1 METIEKIFNLLK
13 EKALKE
19 KGVEVA
25 YNEKAITDGMT
36 KYVYFFPNC
45 IRHNFYIPY
54 DENKYIKE
62 SNWKEKRK
70 ELIEA
75 KLFKM
80 SHQKKLYLI
89 KKLYDKEYHTRRGWR
104 PQLIKFFP
112 YAVVPDIGD
121 FWLDENFVLTAAY
134 TTREHVHSPESDDG
148 WRGEVNYTRTIN
160 KRESY
165 DLKTDADTVNS
176 ILYLYFS
183 SIMNDEKLLKAFGL
197 KLIDAVSDKVSIEL
211 TDVEIVDV
219 IGEEAYKEFI
229 KDRVAEVYKFNTGKI
244 KEYQEKINKINQFV
258 SENKTLVRF
267 IKNIENLP
275 LYAVREGRNGEPVVF
290 RRGEKIRLFDRKL
303 AKLPEA
309 GEEIYILDE
318 VELDRVIII
327 KDWLSYN
334 DYKKEKEKL
343 YKLADEADAVNPLS
357 PEREI
362 SYLEGEMK
370 SYERILN
377 YLKKYLR
384 ATQS

>member
-1 METIEKIFNLLK
+1 L
-13 EKALKE
+13 
-19 KGVEVA
+19 
-25 YNEKAITDGMT
+25 
-36 KYVYFFPNC
+36 
-45 IRHNFYIPY
+45 PY
-54 DENKYIKE
+54 DKNRYIKKGE
-62 SNWKEKRK
+62 WKEKKK

-75 KLFKM
+75 KLSKIP
-80 SHQKKLYLI
+80 HQKKLYLI

-112 YAVVPDIGD
+112 YAVVSDIGD

-229 KDRVAEVYKFNTGKI
+229 KDRVAEAYEFNVKRI
-244 KEYQEKINKINQFV
+244 KECQEQIKKYNLFINKHKDLI
-258 SENKTLVRF
+258 KF
-267 IKNIENLP
+267 IKNVENLP

-318 VELDRVIII
+318 VELERVIII
-327 KDWLSYN
+327 KDRMGYN
-334 DYKKEKEKL
+334 EYKKERNRL
-343 YKLADEADAVNPLS
+343 YELADEADVPNPLS
-357 PEREI
+357 IDRQI
-362 SYLEGEMK
+362 SYLKEEMGG
-370 SYERILN
+370 YEKCLN
-377 YLKKYLR
+377 YLKKYL
-384 ATQS
+384 